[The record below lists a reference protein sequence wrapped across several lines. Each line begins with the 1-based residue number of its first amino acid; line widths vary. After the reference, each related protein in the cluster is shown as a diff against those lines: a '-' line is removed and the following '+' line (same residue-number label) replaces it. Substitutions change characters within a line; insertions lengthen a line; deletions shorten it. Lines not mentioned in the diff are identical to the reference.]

1 MRFILS
7 KQLEFINTQ
16 QLDFYKMNIQRN
28 NIPTSPGVY
37 FFKNSLG
44 EIIYIGKAKNL
55 RNRVMSYFTS
65 EHQQSPKTRI
75 LVKNIDSFEYLLVD
89 NEVESLLLENKLI
102 KKHTPKY
109 NINLKDAKTY
119 AYIKITQEEL
129 PKILITRK
137 VTSTGEYF
145 GPFID
150 SRVRNELYSLVVDL
164 FTLITPKTY
173 ASKSR
178 LYYEIGKAPGLS
190 LQDIHKEKYLE
201 QVKQA
206 KQFLRGTNISDVKKH
221 LKTTMLDASSKQQY
235 EIAKEC
241 KAKLDAIEYLKEKQK
256 VDLLK
261 NYDQDVIV
269 ELFDKDFEKSI
280 ITLFH
285 IGKGVISSKQEYSFD
300 YDEHILSEFIKMIYS
315 KQIPPSEIIVGK
327 KIWSNEEEKE
337 HLETYF
343 SKLRGS
349 KVSLVF
355 PQRGEKKHL
364 VNLALKNSRMNSK
377 NYTILKEMKEKLHL
391 PKIPSII
398 ECFDMSNLGS
408 QDVVG
413 GMTRWIDGKADKE
426 GYRKFEIKSFSGRQ
440 DDFAAM
446 REVVFRR
453 YHRLKYEGKSMPDL
467 IIIDGGKGQLG
478 MAQKALKD
486 AGVTIPMISLAKKE
500 EEIFLPNEENSLIF
514 KKDSPM
520 MLHIREIRDS
530 VHNYVVAYNRKKRQM
545 RMKEDFKKIEKDT
558 SIN

>member
-1 MRFILS
+1 M
-7 KQLEFINTQ
+7 K
-16 QLDFYKMNIQRN
+16 IQRN
-28 NIPTSPGVY
+28 SIPTSPGVY

-65 EHQQSPKTRI
+65 EHQHSPKTKI
-75 LVKNIDSFEYLLVD
+75 LVKNIESFEYILVD

-102 KKHTPKY
+102 KKHKPKY

-129 PKILITRK
+129 PKIIITRK
-137 VTSTGEYF
+137 VTNSGEYF

-150 SRVRNELYSLVVDL
+150 SRVRNQLYSLVVDL

-173 ASKSR
+173 SSKSR
-178 LYYEIGKAPGLS
+178 LYFEIGKAPGLT
-190 LQDIHKEKYLE
+190 LNDINKQQYLE
-201 QVKQA
+201 QVKKA
-206 KQFLRGTNISDVKKH
+206 KHFLKGTNVSEVKKE
-221 LKTTMLDASSKQQY
+221 LTSKMMDASSKQQY
-235 EIAKEC
+235 EVAKDC
-241 KAKLDAIEYLKEKQK
+241 KYKLDAIEYLKEKQK
-256 VDLLK
+256 VDLVK

-269 ELFDKDFEKSI
+269 ELIDSESQKSI

-300 YDEHILSEFIKMIYS
+300 YDEHTLEEFVKMLYS
-315 KQIPPSEIIVGK
+315 KQTPPQEIILNN
-327 KIWSNEEEKE
+327 KIWESDEDKKS
-337 HLETYF
+337 LEDYF

-349 KVSLVF
+349 KVMVTY
-355 PQRGEKKHL
+355 PKKGEKKRL
-364 VNLALKNSRMNSK
+364 VDLALKNSMVNSK
-377 NYTILKEMKEKLHL
+377 NFKILKDMKEKLFL

-413 GMTRWIDGKADKE
+413 GMTRWVDGKADKD
-426 GYRKFEIKSFSGRQ
+426 GYRKFEIKSFSGKQ

-453 YHRLKYEGKSMPDL
+453 YHRLKYEKKTFPDL

-478 MAQKALKD
+478 MAVKALKD
-486 AGVTIPMISLAKKE
+486 AGVDIPLISLAKRE
-500 EEIFLPNEENSLIF
+500 EEVFLPGNEEPLIF
-514 KKDSPM
+514 KKESPM
-520 MLHIREIRDS
+520 MLYIREIRDS
-530 VHNYVVAYNRKKRQM
+530 VHNYVVNYNRKKRQM
-545 RMKEDFKKIEKDT
+545 RMKEDFKKIEKD
-558 SIN
+558 SSAN